1 MYEDHR
7 GHEMSGVNYNERD
20 WRAVLVAF
28 VHGTCSEDE
37 VRQALAILTRNP
49 LTRIYAF
56 HGDLLRALMEV
67 PNAFW
72 GRHPSLYEEY
82 RQIVRAGALA
92 RRELP
97 AEIKAE
103 FWSPLPSEE
112 QNGGG

>member
-1 MYEDHR
+1 MYKNHPDR
-7 GHEMSGVNYNERD
+7 EMSSVNYNERD
-20 WRAVLVAF
+20 WRPVLVAF
-28 VHGTCSEDE
+28 VRGTCSEDE
-37 VRQALAILTRNP
+37 VRQALAILTRDP
-49 LTRIYAF
+49 LTRVYAF

-72 GRHPSLYEEY
+72 GRHPSLYDQY

-112 QNGGG
+112 QN